1 MQYWCSLYIYIG
13 NHAVHIPSVSS
24 KRKRG
29 GVYKGSHL
37 KSRGQG
43 YLIYWL
49 KKLVFILVEVCLSV
63 YIYTVNINQ
72 SSEFY
77 HFLNSG
83 FCFYCYANQASVFTY
98 FVNQASVFL
107 RLCNSGICFA
117 RPSIYFLFTAC
128 QLRIPSS

>member
-1 MQYWCSLYIYIG
+1 MLYIFLVYRQEG
-13 NHAVHIPSVSS
+13 
-24 KRKRG
+24 RG

-49 KKLVFILVEVCLSV
+49 KKLVFIFVEMFSSV

-83 FCFYCYANQASVFTY
+83 FCFYCYANQASVFT
-98 FVNQASVFL
+98 
-107 RLCNSGICFA
+107 
-117 RPSIYFLFTAC
+117 
-128 QLRIPSS
+128 

>member
-49 KKLVFILVEVCLSV
+49 KKLVFILVGMFSSV

-72 SSEFY
+72 SSEFSY
-77 HFLNSG
+77 FLNSG

-98 FVNQASVFL
+98 FVNQASVFTPMQ
-107 RLCNSGICFA
+107 NGK
-117 RPSIYFLFTAC
+117 
-128 QLRIPSS
+128 

>member
-1 MQYWCSLYIYIG
+1 MQYWCTLYIYIG

-49 KKLVFILVEVCLSV
+49 KKLVFILVEVFSSV

-72 SSEFY
+72 SSEFSY
-77 HFLNSG
+77 FLNSG
-83 FCFYCYANQASVFTY
+83 FCFYCNANQAFVFTY
-98 FVNQASVFL
+98 FVNQASVFT
-107 RLCNSGICFA
+107 
-117 RPSIYFLFTAC
+117 PM
-128 QLRIPSS
+128 

>member
-1 MQYWCSLYIYIG
+1 MLYIFLAYRQKG
-13 NHAVHIPSVSS
+13 SG
-24 KRKRG
+24 G

-49 KKLVFILVEVCLSV
+49 KKLVFILVGMFSSV

-72 SSEFY
+72 SSEFSY
-77 HFLNSG
+77 FLNSG

-98 FVNQASVFL
+98 FVNQASVFT
-107 RLCNSGICFA
+107 
-117 RPSIYFLFTAC
+117 PM
-128 QLRIPSS
+128 